1 MANVEERNQ
10 DATCYV
16 GDLEKQ
22 VDEAIL
28 WELFLQCGPVVNVHI
43 PKDKLTKE
51 HNTFG
56 FVEFKTEQDADYA
69 MKIMNGVK
77 LYDRPIRVNKVRAAK
92 EKQTNDVGANL
103 FIGSLDP
110 DVDEKTLWEVFS
122 AFGYLINA
130 PKVMRDESGRSKG
143 FGFVQYDNFESADLA
158 IASMN
163 GQWLMNKQVTVQY
176 ALKKD
181 SKSERHGSL
190 AERIL
195 AANNPAARR
204 GPGGPPPPFLGGGGG
219 PGMPPPHQG
228 YPHGGPPPMMMPP
241 HQFPPGMY
249 PPPGGMP
256 PPGFGGYP
264 PMHQ

>member
-1 MANVEERNQ
+1 MAYVEERNQ

-16 GDLEKQ
+16 GDLATQ

-51 HNTFG
+51 HNAFG

-77 LYDRPIRVNKVRAAK
+77 LYQKPIRVNKVWASK
-92 EKQTNDVGANL
+92 DKKTNDIGANL
-103 FIGSLDP
+103 FIGSLDL
-110 DVDEKTLWEVFS
+110 DVDEKILWEVFS
-122 AFGYLINA
+122 AFGYLINP
-130 PKVMRDESGRSKG
+130 PKIMRDESGRSKG
-143 FGFVQYDNFESADLA
+143 FGFVQYDSFEAADLA

-163 GQWLMNKQVTVQY
+163 GQWLMNKQITVQY

-195 AANNPAARR
+195 AANNPASRR
-204 GPGGPPPPFLGGGGG
+204 GPPGPPMPFMGAPPMGQPGFPATGPPMMGQYPPMYQ
-219 PGMPPPHQG
+219 PGMPPPG
-228 YPHGGPPPMMMPP
+228 IYGGGSGAFHPA
-241 HQFPPGMY
+241 HN
-249 PPPGGMP
+249 
-256 PPGFGGYP
+256 
-264 PMHQ
+264 